1 MREMKEYCV
10 GKSTKGVVFF
20 LLILLVIMLFV
31 YVFAVYKNKS
41 ILDNLIVLM
50 PYMRT
55 VLTCLVIGIII
66 KFILGT
72 KTNLKKR
79 FDKCI
84 KKFKQRGIL
93 SYVIDDF
100 KNGVLFFRNG
110 NVKIGQ
116 LCLFLKEEGW
126 IFLYEEISSVR
137 MNIVKES
144 YESGGGFDGY
154 VPQICVDGK
163 YYNLGSLKTDL
174 NDPQW
179 TQFVNYIR
187 LKAPHITI
195 ESTPYVT
202 YQPSIFVAFLICQ
215 LVIYTIIHTVLW
227 SLLYRFLSC
236 G

>member
-55 VLTCLVIGIII
+55 VLTCLVIGFII

-100 KNGVLFFRNG
+100 IKMV
-110 NVKIGQ
+110 
-116 LCLFLKEEGW
+116 
-126 IFLYEEISSVR
+126 
-137 MNIVKES
+137 S
-144 YESGGGFDGY
+144 Y
-154 VPQICVDGK
+154 
-163 YYNLGSLKTDL
+163 SLEM
-174 NDPQW
+174 
-179 TQFVNYIR
+179 VM
-187 LKAPHITI
+187 
-195 ESTPYVT
+195 
-202 YQPSIFVAFLICQ
+202 
-215 LVIYTIIHTVLW
+215 
-227 SLLYRFLSC
+227 
-236 G
+236 